1 MELHEEAGAV
11 RRETFLPVPREAAW
25 DAVSDPAWLG
35 DELGER
41 DAVVEEREE
50 GRRLALVWD
59 ADGGGRSLVEIT
71 LDDAGDGTRVT
82 VVEIPLVALRAV
94 GEQVAA
100 GAGGAGPRM
109 LACA

>member
-1 MELHEEAGAV
+1 MQLHEEAGAV
-11 RRETFLPVPREAAW
+11 RRETVLPVPREEAW

-35 DELGER
+35 DELDER
-41 DAVVEEREE
+41 DAVLEEREE

-71 LDDAGDGTRVT
+71 LDEARDGTRVT
-82 VVEIPLVALRAV
+82 VVEIPLTVLRAV
-94 GEQVAA
+94 GDEVAA
-100 GAGGAGPRM
+100 GAARGPMM